1 MKFEKIQ
8 NMDVPDLTEIIKS
21 GKKTQT
27 DLNKIKDNKVD
38 VEFYY
43 SDMKFKSSTIGILS
57 HIAGIPIV
65 YINYP
70 DELAF
75 FIFEDSLIYD
85 VNKLCFTLIVCEN
98 YIHTASFKN
107 LINLD
112 EIDIKSKELLER
124 LTFKTPIKAN
134 MLEFDE
140 CFISDNNKDST
151 ISKQIKLIPSYL
163 SALGRSKLLER
174 TIKKSNDALIV
185 VAILGFLVGI
195 ISGIILTLLLI

>member
-1 MKFEKIQ
+1 MKFDTIQ
-8 NMDVPDLTEIIKS
+8 KMDVPDLTEIIKS

-38 VEFYY
+38 VEFYH

-85 VNKLCFTLIVCEN
+85 VNKLCFTLIVCES
-98 YIHTASFKN
+98 YTHTASFKN

-124 LTFKTPIKAN
+124 LTFKSPIKPN
-134 MLEFDE
+134 MLEFGE
-140 CFISDNNKDST
+140 CFISDNKDST